1 MLRLNMYLAKTHI
14 MKIKVLILTVTV
26 KGTFITRPYKHK
38 ATYILTICDN
48 TFMGKLMS

>member
-1 MLRLNMYLAKTHI
+1 
-14 MKIKVLILTVTV
+14 MKIKLFNTDKTL